1 MALGDININKVIL
14 SEEFP
19 CSNRSSKY
27 FVGCKNN
34 EKVRLLQV
42 LLSKISN
49 YVKNFDDDK
58 TILFIYLFIYL
69 LFFGGGALKDEKLL
83 KKHDEI

>member
-14 SEEFP
+14 PEEFP

-27 FVGCKNN
+27 FLGYKNN

-42 LLSKISN
+42 CSQK
-49 YVKNFDDDK
+49 
-58 TILFIYLFIYL
+58 
-69 LFFGGGALKDEKLL
+69 
-83 KKHDEI
+83 

>member
-14 SEEFP
+14 PEEFP

-69 LFFGGGALKDEKLL
+69 FFWGGAVKDEKLL

>member
-14 SEEFP
+14 PEEFP

-27 FVGCKNN
+27 FVGYKNN

-49 YVKNFDDDK
+49 YGKRFDDDK

-69 LFFGGGALKDEKLL
+69 FFRGTGVGQR
-83 KKHDEI
+83 

>member
-14 SEEFP
+14 PEEFP

-58 TILFIYLFIYL
+58 TILFIYLFIYF
-69 LFFGGGALKDEKLL
+69 FFGGGAVKDEKLL

>member
-14 SEEFP
+14 PEEFP

-27 FVGCKNN
+27 FVGYKNN

-49 YVKNFDDDK
+49 YGKRFDDDK
-58 TILFIYLFIYL
+58 TILFIYLFIY
-69 LFFGGGALKDEKLL
+69 FFFRGTGVGQR
-83 KKHDEI
+83 

>member
-14 SEEFP
+14 PEEFP

-58 TILFIYLFIYL
+58 TILFIYLFIYF
-69 LFFGGGALKDEKLL
+69 FFGGGGAGKDEKLL